1 MSKFLRI
8 VLLFAIL
15 ASGTLIAAPVRADA
29 LPVPG
34 QCFEGPPLAG
44 ARTLYCVPA
53 SGWNGDLVV
62 YGHGYVAFNAPLDF
76 YNLTMPDGGYLPA
89 VVQQLGYAFATTSY
103 RRNGLAFLEGVE
115 DVANL
120 TASFP
125 AVTGLTPQ
133 RTYIVGPSEGGIITA
148 LAIERNPELYTGGL
162 SLCGPVGDFRKQIDY
177 WGDFRTLFD
186 YFYPGVLPGNTI
198 DIPDALMAGWDGY
211 YTALVAQALAADP
224 LAAAQLIRTSGAPV
238 DRRDLLNTTGQTTL
252 GLLWYNVFATEDG
265 QAHLNGNPF
274 DNLARVYRGSLNDAA
289 LNAGVGRYAADPAAL
304 ASIPPYNT
312 SGQVTRPLV
321 TMHTIGDEIIPYWH
335 QKLYRQK
342 LLANRVTGVLQIPV
356 NRYGHCNF
364 TTEEVLGAFSL
375 LVIQSTGV
383 PTIEIPGFNLAG
395 KRTELDQARQEF
407 DRTDP
412 R

>member
-8 VLLFAIL
+8 VLLLTVI
-15 ASGTLIAAPVRADA
+15 ASGTLIASPARADA

-34 QCFEGPPLAG
+34 PCIEGAPIDG
-44 ARTLYCVPA
+44 ARTLYCVPT

-103 RRNGLAFLEGVE
+103 RRNGLAFLEGVQ
-115 DVANL
+115 DIANL

-133 RTYIVGPSEGGIITA
+133 HTYIVGPSEGGIITA
-148 LAIERNPELYTGGL
+148 LSIERNPELYTGGL

-186 YFYPGVLPGNTI
+186 YFFPGVLPGNTI
-198 DIPDALMAGWDGY
+198 DIPPELIAGWDGY
-211 YTALVAQALAADP
+211 YSAVVAQALAANP
-224 LAAAQLIRTSGAPV
+224 AAAAQLIRTSGAAV

-265 QAHLNGNPF
+265 QAQLNGNPF
-274 DNLARVYRGSLNDAA
+274 DNLTRVYRGSLNDAA
-289 LNAGVGRYAADPAAL
+289 LNAGVSRYAADPSAL
-304 ASIPPYNT
+304 GSIPPYNT
-312 SGQVTRPLV
+312 TGQVTRPLV
-321 TMHTIGDEIIPYWH
+321 TLHTTGDEIIPYWH

-342 LLANRVTGVLQIPV
+342 LLANGVTGVLQIPV

-375 LVIQSTGV
+375 LVIQATGAL
-383 PTIEIPGFNLAG
+383 TIEIPGFNLAG
-395 KRTELDQARQEF
+395 KRVELDQARQEA
-407 DRTDP
+407 DLSELR
-412 R
+412 